1 MLNGLAGFQDIVS
14 SVVWIAFL
22 VLEIWAFVDCARRN
36 PQLFPAIE
44 RQTKPLWLILTGLA
58 VLVTFVLGALN
69 LFGLAGI
76 VIALVYLYD
85 LRPRMAE
92 IMQR

>member
-1 MLNGLAGFQDIVS
+1 
-14 SVVWIAFL
+14 
-22 VLEIWAFVDCARRN
+22 
-36 PQLFPAIE
+36 
-44 RQTKPLWLILTGLA
+44 
-58 VLVTFVLGALN
+58 LVTFVLGALN